1 MEDDIFDDDEFDV
14 DSLNEDGVTYACED
28 CDHRWEA
35 DTEDDYLD
43 SWELICPMCGSSN
56 ITEL

>member
-1 MEDDIFDDDEFDV
+1 MAIEDEDFFDDDFDI
-14 DSLNEDGVTYACED
+14 DSINEDAITYACED

-35 DTEDDYLD
+35 DDFLD
-43 SWELICPMCGSSN
+43 THELICPMCGSSN